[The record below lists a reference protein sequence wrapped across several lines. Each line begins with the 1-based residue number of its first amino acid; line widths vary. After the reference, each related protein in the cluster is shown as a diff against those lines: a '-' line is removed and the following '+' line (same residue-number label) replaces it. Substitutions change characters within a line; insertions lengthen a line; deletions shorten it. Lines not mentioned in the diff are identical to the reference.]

1 MEKENNRKEKV
12 LGEKTI
18 GEYVA
23 EDYRSAAVFEKYG
36 IDFCCG
42 GQVSL
47 ADACREKGLD
57 PALLGREI
65 EETRSIPTQQSEN
78 YGAWALSFLADY
90 IVNTHHVWLNENTG
104 QIASYARKVAEVHGS
119 RHPEVIEIS
128 ALFDQIATDMEAHLE
143 EEEKVFFPA
152 VKRIEAVRKDGSI
165 PANGDRELIRN
176 SLKKLHREHEE
187 IGDAIHQIRHL
198 ARDYVIPED
207 ACNTFAVTYLKLKEF
222 EDDLHKHVH
231 LENNILFKKA
241 ALL

>member
-1 MEKENNRKEKV
+1 MAKEKT

-47 ADACREKGLD
+47 SSACREKGLD
-57 PALLGREI
+57 PTSLDKEI
-65 EETRSIPTQQSEN
+65 EEIRNIPAQQREN
-78 YGAWALSFLADY
+78 YEAWALSFLADY

-104 QIASYARKVAEVHGS
+104 QIAAYTCKVAEVHGPH
-119 RHPEVIEIS
+119 HPEVIEIS
-128 ALFDQIATDMEAHLE
+128 ELFAQIAADMEAHLE
-143 EEEKVFFPA
+143 EEEKNLFPTI
-152 VKRIEAVRKDGSI
+152 KRVEAIQRDGSE
-165 PANGDRELIRN
+165 PSKEDRVLIRV
-176 SLKKLHREHEE
+176 SLEKLHREHEE
-187 IGDAIHQIRHL
+187 IGDLIHQIRHL
-198 ARDYVIPED
+198 AKDYAIPED
-207 ACNTFAVTYLKLKEF
+207 ACNTFAVTYRKLKEF
-222 EDDLHKHVH
+222 EEDLHKHVH